1 MNYRQKKV
9 IKKTFD
15 SFLNIFFATII
26 VVSFGFF
33 VFGIIN
39 LLYGIEI
46 PIWQICGMG
55 VFVLIC
61 LYNLFKIIYYHL
73 YRFFVIYNF
82 NEEDYKRYL
91 FNKSVPEDILK
102 TKAYKIYKFC
112 GK

>member
-1 MNYRQKKV
+1 MNSRQKKAV
-9 IKKTFD
+9 KKTFD
-15 SFLNIFFATII
+15 NFLNIFFATIV

-82 NEEDYKRYL
+82 NEEDYKKYL
-91 FNKSVPEDILK
+91 FDKSVPNYLIN
-102 TKAYKIYKFC
+102 TKGYKLYLFC
-112 GK
+112 KK